1 MGTLTSVKV
10 WKGLNKKV
18 IGRCNLCS
26 TKQGDLKKIMKSCI
40 PKCRRWATLKV
51 GNLKASEQPQDGLMR
66 HFSPKTQ
73 SFPLEVR
80 PKVTSIRCDV
90 GPIGTSNA
98 RCRGKAKHGRN
109 PRGLSRPFGRSNH
122 VELDDIISTPF
133 SPHIIN
139 YEPSRGFIVPKF
151 TTYDGTSD
159 LFDHIMH
166 FRQLMTLDIGND
178 ALLCHYQDVEYQDA
192 GERVTQRLHETVWVS
207 CAPSGVLQHG
217 SHPGNL

>member
-66 HFSPKTQ
+66 HLSPRTQ
-73 SFPLEVR
+73 SFPLVVTWHGLRRSFHQLVR
-80 PKVTSIRCDV
+80 CNWTKALTLPGYQQRGSATEAHIYQMQC
-90 GPIGTSNA
+90 GPNWTSNA

-122 VELDDIISTPF
+122 VEVTLSSAKTTTNKGPSGSSSTR
-133 SPHIIN
+133 I
-139 YEPSRGFIVPKF
+139 
-151 TTYDGTSD
+151 
-159 LFDHIMH
+159 
-166 FRQLMTLDIGND
+166 RQL
-178 ALLCHYQDVEYQDA
+178 AVRWHH
-192 GERVTQRLHETVWVS
+192 LHAVQ
-207 CAPSGVLQHG
+207 P
-217 SHPGNL
+217 PYY